1 MKRTRKKTTKQE
13 TLQQPTVAIT
23 MTAEDKA
30 AAEKKAA
37 EEKAA
42 EKKVAEEKAAAEKK
56 VAEEKAAAE
65 KKAAEEKAA
74 AEKKAA
80 EEKAAAEKAA
90 AIAAAEKEAA
100 LREAEA
106 AKKAREDA
114 IEATYRARFDRHFEE
129 LRWLYMELYGNSS
142 MFAELCDNMKRFYME
157 RNTDLRASDAS
168 REKRPDWYKQNDMM
182 GMMFYIDNFAGNM
195 KGVQKKLDYIEQCG
209 VNYIHLMPFLDTPEG
224 RSDGGYAV
232 SDFRKVQEKLGTME
246 DLEHL
251 TAACHEKDINV
262 CMDFVMNHTS
272 EDHEWA
278 KRARQ
283 GDGEYMSR
291 YFFFDNWD
299 IPAKYEQTVP
309 QVFPTTAPGNFT
321 WLPDAGHFVM
331 TSFYPYQWDLN
342 YRNPRV
348 FNEMMYNFLFLA
360 NKGIDIVRI
369 DAVPYIWKELGTTCR
384 NLQQVHT
391 IVRMMRMIGEIV
403 CPGILLL
410 GEVVMEPEKVVPY
423 FGTVEKPECHMLYN
437 VTTMA
442 TTWHTVA
449 TRDVS
454 LLKKQLDIVDSLP
467 KDYVFLNYLRCHD
480 DIGWGLDYATLEQ
493 EGMMERSHKQYLN
506 DYFQGYAGNSTS
518 RGELYNADP
527 VTGDARFCGTTAS
540 MCGIE
545 KAGFEQNP
553 AAMDLA
559 IRKDLMLHAYMFM
572 QSGIPVLYSGDE
584 IAQVN
589 DYTYKD
595 DPNKVADSRYI
606 HRGVMHW
613 DLAEKRNDPSTV
625 EGKMFLGLQKL
636 EQIRKEE
643 KAFVSYADTWTVET
657 WEKGVLCIGR
667 FYDGEKIYGLF
678 NFSEYDKTAWINE
691 NDGLYVDL
699 ISGQKM
705 KACGV
710 NIPAFGYYYL
720 KKL

>member
-1 MKRTRKKTTKQE
+1 MKRTRKRTTKQE

-42 EKKVAEEKAAAEKK
+42 AEK
-56 VAEEKAAAE
+56 
-65 KKAAEEKAA
+65 
-74 AEKKAA
+74 
-80 EEKAAAEKAA
+80 KAA

-106 AKKAREDA
+106 AQKAREDA
-114 IEATYRARFDRHFEE
+114 IEATYRKRFDRHFEE
-129 LRWLYMELYGNSS
+129 LRWLYMEIYGNSS

-195 KGVQKKLDYIEQCG
+195 KGVQEKLDYVEQCG

-283 GDGEYMSR
+283 GDGEYMAR

-454 LLKKQLDIVDSLP
+454 LLKKQLDIVDGLP

-545 KAGFEQNP
+545 KAGFEQDP
-553 AAMDLA
+553 EAMELA

>member
-30 AAEKKAA
+30 AAEK
-37 EEKAA
+37 
-42 EKKVAEEKAAAEKK
+42 V
-56 VAEEKAAAE
+56 
-65 KKAAEEKAA
+65 
-74 AEKKAA
+74 
-80 EEKAAAEKAA
+80 
-90 AIAAAEKEAA
+90 AA

-106 AKKAREDA
+106 AQKAREDA
-114 IEATYRARFDRHFEE
+114 IEATYRKRFDRHFEE

-157 RNTDLRASDAS
+157 RNTNLRASDAS

-251 TAACHEKDINV
+251 TAACHEKNINV

>member
-37 EEKAA
+37 EEK
-42 EKKVAEEKAAAEKK
+42 AAEKK

-114 IEATYRARFDRHFEE
+114 IEATYRKRFDRHFEE

-545 KAGFEQNP
+545 KAGFEQDP

>member
-1 MKRTRKKTTKQE
+1 MKRSKKRTTKQE

-23 MTAEDKA
+23 MTAEDRA

-37 EEKAA
+37 EEKVAA
-42 EKKVAEEKAAAEKK
+42 EK
-56 VAEEKAAAE
+56 
-65 KKAAEEKAA
+65 
-74 AEKKAA
+74 
-80 EEKAAAEKAA
+80 KAA
-90 AIAAAEKEAA
+90 AIAAAEKAAA

-106 AKKAREDA
+106 AQKAREDA
-114 IEATYRARFDRHFEE
+114 IEATYRKRFDRHFEE

-157 RNTDLRASDAS
+157 RNTNLRASDAS

-195 KGVQKKLDYIEQCG
+195 KGVQEKLDYVEQCG

-589 DYTYKD
+589 DYTYKA